1 MEKISG
7 IIPRNARNST
17 ADLSKSQPVRPGA
30 PSFGRAIGKVSTKS
44 ALDNLQGLS
53 QKEQKVSGSS
63 LPGVEDKL
71 SLSEDFQEISDAK
84 NIFNETEG
92 KILEGANAEDKFFV
106 SNENKVKKDLATK
119 AKGVKQNQ
127 ELTEDEEVIPKAYN
141 KKGEAEKVMA
151 VDEITR
157 KFNRWEV

>member
-53 QKEQKVSGSS
+53 QKEQKLSGNS
-63 LPGVEDKL
+63 LPEVGDKI
-71 SLSEDFQEISDAK
+71 SLSEDFQEMSDAK
-84 NIFNETEG
+84 NIFKDTES
-92 KILEGANAEDKFFV
+92 KILDGASNEDKFFV
-106 SNENKVKKDLATK
+106 KNENKVKKDLS
-119 AKGVKQNQ
+119 VKNNGTNQNQ
-127 ELTEDEEVIPKAYN
+127 ELTEDEEVTPKAYN